1 MMVNTSIDSGAAPV
15 SYVSEEY
22 LVARDRS
29 DGMSSI
35 VYRNK
40 VTA

>member
-15 SYVSEEY
+15 SYVSEEH

-35 VYRNK
+35 IYRNK